1 MQSAGTVSM
10 MEGLAIK
17 KQDEKFGHTNR
28 HSIFFGQTEISY
40 TINHCDRKTL
50 AIHVYPDGQV
60 IVDAPKNASNQA
72 IAEKVKKRASW
83 IFKQRLQFEA
93 YPPALPQRRYVSGET
108 HRYLGRQYRLQINQG
123 IMEQVKLMH
132 GRLMVE
138 TVNPDKTEKVKTLL
152 QDWYRLRARAVFLE
166 RYGFCVRQVAQ
177 LGIEHQKGFQLRFM
191 SKRWGS
197 CTNQGNIILN
207 PELIAAPK
215 DCLDYVITHELCH
228 LKERNHSPVFYKLLT
243 AVMKDWELRR
253 KRLNEMVEV
262 RFV

>member
-1 MQSAGTVSM
+1 MINGF
-10 MEGLAIK
+10 LAMKDSGEK
-17 KQDEKFGHTNR
+17 KPQEQN
-28 HSIFFGQTEISY
+28 HSVLFGQTEIFY
-40 TINHCDRKTL
+40 LVNYCERKTL

-60 IVDAPKNASNQA
+60 IVDAPMTASNQA
-72 IAEKVKKRASW
+72 IAEKVKKKAPW
-83 IFKQRLQFEA
+83 IFKQKFQFES
-93 YPPALPQRRYVSGET
+93 YPPALPQRQYVSGET

-132 GRLMVE
+132 GRLNVD
-138 TVNPDKTEKVKTLL
+138 TTSPDNTEKVRRLL
-152 QDWYRLRARAVFLE
+152 QEWYRLRAKVVFSE
-166 RYGFCVRQVAQ
+166 RYDFCIRQVAK

-191 SKRWGS
+191 PKRWGS

-215 DCLDYVITHELCH
+215 DCIDYVITHELCH
-228 LKERNHSPVFYKLLT
+228 LKERNHSQAFYKLLT
-243 AVMKDWELRR
+243 VVMKDWELRR

>member
-1 MQSAGTVSM
+1 MKKPDEQAIYSSQQSV
-10 MEGLAIK
+10 L
-17 KQDEKFGHTNR
+17 
-28 HSIFFGQTEISY
+28 FGQTEICY
-40 TINHCDRKTL
+40 GVNYCDRKTL

-60 IVDAPKNASNQA
+60 IVDAPKNASSQA
-72 IAEKVKKRASW
+72 IAEKVKKRATW

-93 YPPALPQRRYVSGET
+93 YPPALPQRQYVSGES

-138 TVNPDKTEKVKTLL
+138 TVNPEKTEKVKALL
-152 QDWYRLRARAVFLE
+152 QDWYRLRAKAVFSE
-166 RYGFCVRQVAQ
+166 RYDVCVRQVAK

-215 DCLDYVITHELCH
+215 DCIDYVITHELCH
-228 LKERNHSPVFYKLLT
+228 LKERNHSQAFYKLL
-243 AVMKDWELRR
+243 AGVMKDWEEKR

>member
-1 MQSAGTVSM
+1 M
-10 MEGLAIK
+10 MGVTAMK
-17 KQDEKFGHTNR
+17 KQDEQAIYSNQQ
-28 HSIFFGQTEISY
+28 SVFFGQTEICY
-40 TINHCDRKTL
+40 GVNFCDRKTL

-60 IVDAPKNASNQA
+60 IVDAPKNTSSQA

-93 YPPALPQRRYVSGET
+93 YPPALPQRKYVSGET
-108 HRYLGRQYRLQINQG
+108 YRYLGRQYRLQINQG

-138 TVNPDKTEKVKTLL
+138 TVNPEKTEKVKALL
-152 QDWYRLRARAVFLE
+152 QDWYRLRAKAVFSD
-166 RYGFCVRQVAQ
+166 RYDVCVRQVVK
-177 LGIEHQKGFQLRFM
+177 LGIEHQTGFQLRFM

-215 DCLDYVITHELCH
+215 DCIDYVITHELCH
-228 LKERNHSPVFYKLLT
+228 LKECNHSPGFYKLLST
-243 AVMKDWELRR
+243 VMKDWELRR

>member
-1 MQSAGTVSM
+1 MVKVTNSPAMKKRDDQGSYSSPQSV
-10 MEGLAIK
+10 
-17 KQDEKFGHTNR
+17 
-28 HSIFFGQTEISY
+28 FFGQTEICY
-40 TINHCDRKTL
+40 GVNFCDRKTL

-60 IVDAPKNASNQA
+60 MIDAPHDASNQA
-72 IAEKVKKRASW
+72 IAEKVKKRAPW
-83 IFKQRLQFEA
+83 IIKQKIQFEA
-93 YPPALPQRRYVSGET
+93 YPPALPQRQYISGET

-132 GRLMVE
+132 GRLIVE
-138 TVNPDKTEKVKTLL
+138 TVNSDKAEKIKAMV
-152 QDWYRLRARAVFLE
+152 QDWYRLRAKVVFSE
-166 RYGFCVRQVAQ
+166 RYDFCVRQVAQ
-177 LGIEHQKGFQLRFM
+177 LGIEHQKSFQLRFM

-215 DCLDYVITHELCH
+215 DCIDYVITHELCH
-228 LKERNHSPVFYKLLT
+228 LKERNHSQAFYKLLT

>member
-1 MQSAGTVSM
+1 M
-10 MEGLAIK
+10 MGVTAMK
-17 KQDEKFGHTNR
+17 KQDKQAIYSNQQ
-28 HSIFFGQTEISY
+28 SVFFGQTEICY
-40 TINHCDRKTL
+40 GVNYCDRKTL

-60 IVDAPKNASNQA
+60 KVDAPKNASNQA
-72 IAEKVKKRASW
+72 IADKVRKKAPW
-83 IFKQRLQFEA
+83 IFKQKLQFES
-93 YPPALPQRRYVSGET
+93 YPPALPQRQYISGET
-108 HRYLGRQYRLQINQG
+108 HRYLGRQYLLQINQG

-132 GRLMVE
+132 GRLIVE
-138 TVNPDKTEKVKTLL
+138 TVNPDKTEKIRTLL
-152 QDWYRLRARAVFLE
+152 QDWYRLRAKAVFSE
-166 RYGFCVRQVAQ
+166 RYDVCVRQVAR

-215 DCLDYVITHELCH
+215 DCIDYVITHELCH
-228 LKERNHSPVFYKLLT
+228 LKERNHSSAFYKLLS